1 MVAWSFSGYG
11 LLQRNWLPL
20 IKVEIP
26 RQLSSLT
33 LGIDPS
39 FGPGKESRPV
49 DENCFPSLECYL
61 PTNIRIPASSASAL
75 INLLGITK
83 RTNDGRPLRI
93 SQTANSIIPTD
104 ISAPPLLYEFLSSFP
119 PNPCR
124 SKDRRETPRLKESIL
139 CDRLNK
145 RLRRDRFLAIPS

>member
-1 MVAWSFSGYG
+1 MLLRSYGCLEFQRLRPTSKKLAASYQSRDTASTELSHTRHRSSFRTRKRI
-11 LLQRNWLPL
+11 L
-20 IKVEIP
+20 E
-26 RQLSSLT
+26 
-33 LGIDPS
+33 PS
-39 FGPGKESRPV
+39 MKIVLRASER
-49 DENCFPSLECYL
+49 YL

-104 ISAPPLLYEFLSSFP
+104 ISAPPLLYEFPSSFP

-124 SKDRRETPRLKESIL
+124 SKDRRETP
-139 CDRLNK
+139 N
-145 RLRRDRFLAIPS
+145 